1 MIWKNKYKRR
11 NKTGWLNKSSFLNFK
26 TKIINPYQI
35 LLWILA
41 ILIFYSIIQYN
52 FFSSSEKQN
61 SRVWNKEQIKKL
73 NLEELYKLKNLEHHE
88 VKIWVLNNTN
98 QRGLAAKIRD
108 CLEKGYYIGDEHIK
122 GDYNVLKQDNYGKI
136 DQYDMGYM
144 DGLKTEIFVHVD
156 TVNNP
161 KFQLHIKEF
170 LLFTG
175 YSNNIVKYKYQEK
188 LYNERDITI
197 ILGEDWDRIGNL
209 PLCNNS
215 IN

>member
-1 MIWKNKYKRR
+1 MPLIKADQSVAMFKDAIV
-11 NKTGWLNKSSFLNFK
+11 LNMDDV
-26 TKIINPYQI
+26 TQQ
-35 LLWILA
+35 A
-41 ILIFYSIIQYN
+41 A
-52 FFSSSEKQN
+52 
-61 SRVWNKEQIKKL
+61 QIKASAQQAAEKL
-73 NLEELYKLKNLEHHE
+73 IADARAKAQKVTDDHAEEGY
-88 VKIWVLNNTN
+88 
-98 QRGLAAKIRD
+98 
-108 CLEKGYYIGDEHIK
+108 EKGYYIGDEYIK

-156 TVNNP
+156 TINNP

-209 PLCNNS
+209 PLCDNS